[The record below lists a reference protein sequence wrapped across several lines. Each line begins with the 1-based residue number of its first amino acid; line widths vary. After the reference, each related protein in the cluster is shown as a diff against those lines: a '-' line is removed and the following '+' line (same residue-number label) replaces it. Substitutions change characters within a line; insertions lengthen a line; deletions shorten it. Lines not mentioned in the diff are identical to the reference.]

1 MHAISI
7 TFMGVITSA
16 REWIRENICL
26 RGNIAFP
33 VLPERR
39 QMPFQIKMAMIG
51 IGTLLKV
58 R

>member
-16 REWIRENICL
+16 REWIRE
-26 RGNIAFP
+26 NIAFP

-51 IGTLLKV
+51 IG
-58 R
+58 RC